1 MDMRFHE
8 QRLCILQYLNK
19 QPIICKC
26 SNFSAYVFILKHS
39 SFSFFLIPLRAC
51 TKIIYLQLQNNI
63 FTVILKPSNQ
73 YATTVIVQMDI
84 YNISS
89 NFVIYKD
96 LPYQLS
102 GQSYSCSV
110 FIIWFLALHLL
121 CFFSSFSLMAS
132 TCPLNLAMCFSVASF
147 NVILN
152 LLLLTH
158 QSCQLENF
166 VLDLFL
172 LRFKHVIQVKLVKE
186 TSVLSFSD
194 RGIFLS

>member
-1 MDMRFHE
+1 MNWNRYIQCDKDEEPMDMRFHE

-96 LPYQLS
+96 LPY
-102 GQSYSCSV
+102 SV
-110 FIIWFLALHLL
+110 FVICLLTLHLL
-121 CFFSSFSLMAS
+121 CFFARFSLIAS
-132 TCPLNLAMCFSVASF
+132 TCPLNLATCFLLASF
-147 NVILN
+147 NVMLN

-158 QSCQLENF
+158 QTC
-166 VLDLFL
+166 
-172 LRFKHVIQVKLVKE
+172 
-186 TSVLSFSD
+186 
-194 RGIFLS
+194 